1 MSVVPLVHACVVWNN
16 YLYRLQDAREV
27 TSPEKTQRET
37 RQCDSERGT
46 QQQEARE
53 RRRAYA
59 DERAPRVGRRPPC
72 VQVWVRRPANG
83 EPPEPTGQS
92 QYCYWEYT

>member
-1 MSVVPLVHACVVWNN
+1 MPVWCGIIIFIDYKTRARSRLPRKHSVRPDSATV
-16 YLYRLQDAREV
+16 REGGGEQDLDDE
-27 TSPEKTQRET
+27 
-37 RQCDSERGT
+37 
-46 QQQEARE
+46 EAGKGG
-53 RRRAYA
+53 AYA